1 MINVIRS
8 EYSGLNDMIEKP
20 FHPGAYI
27 QELLIWQKIST
38 AELSN
43 IIGVPES
50 VIVDVMTQRR
60 GVSKEFSKNLANYFG
75 NTSQFWLSL
84 QESFDMAKAN
94 NKQPKPNEIR
104 HH

>member
-1 MINVIRS
+1 
-8 EYSGLNDMIEKP
+8 MIEKP

-27 QELLIWQKIST
+27 QELLIWQKVST

-43 IIGVPES
+43 LIGVPES
-50 VIVDVMTQRR
+50 VIVDVTTQRR
-60 GVSKEFSKNLANYFG
+60 GVDKEFSKNLAKYFG

-84 QESFDMAKAN
+84 QESFDQAKKN
-94 NKQPKPNEIR
+94 DKQPKPNEIR